1 MGLEVLRAGLQST
14 VQDQGRF
21 GYAHLG
27 VSASGAADNFALRIG
42 NILVGNPKQSAGIEM
57 TIIGDKYRFKSDSY
71 IALTGSEFEAE
82 LDNKPIPFWRGWPI
96 NNDQVLDIRS
106 TKTGARCY
114 LCVAGGIN
122 VEDMKG
128 AKTTHLTSGIGGGH
142 GRILKKQDVLDF
154 GSLDK
159 SIKPVEEINEP
170 MTTDNEIIRVTK
182 GRQWLW
188 FDKKQKNKF
197 FQHQYCVSDLSN
209 RMGLRLKENAINTKK
224 ESEIITAGI
233 PLGAIQIPGDGQP
246 IISFVEHQT
255 TGGYPVIANV
265 ISADLR
271 KVGQLKSGDYFQFE
285 LISFSRAEKLKV
297 DQEKFL
303 HSLHHDR
310 YK

>member
-1 MGLEVLRAGLQST
+1 MGLEVIRAGLQSS

-21 GYAHLG
+21 GYVHFG

-96 NNDQVLDIRS
+96 NNDQILDIRS

-122 VEDMKG
+122 VEDVMG

-233 PLGAIQIPGDGQP
+233 PLGSVQIPGDGQP

-303 HSLHHDR
+303 HSFRRD
-310 YK
+310 

>member
-21 GYAHLG
+21 GYVHFG

-57 TIIGDKYRFKSDSY
+57 TIIGDKYRFNSDAY

-122 VEDMKG
+122 VEDMMG

-142 GRILKKQDVLDF
+142 GRILKKQDELDF
-154 GSLDK
+154 GSLDN
-159 SIKPVEEINEP
+159 SIKPVQEINEP

-233 PLGAIQIPGDGQP
+233 PLGSVQIPGDGQP

-271 KVGQLKSGDYFQFE
+271 KVGQLKSGDCFQFE

-303 HSLHHDR
+303 HSLHHD
-310 YK
+310 

>member
-1 MGLEVLRAGLQST
+1 MGLEVIRAGLQSS

-21 GYAHLG
+21 GYVHLG
-27 VSASGAADNFALRIG
+27 VSSSGAADNFSLRIG
-42 NILVGNPKQSAGIEM
+42 NMLVGNPKQCAGIEM
-57 TIIGDKYRFKSDSY
+57 TIIGDKYRFNSDAY

-82 LDNKPIPFWRGWPI
+82 LDKISIPFWQGWSI
-96 NNDQVLDIRS
+96 KKGQILDIRS

-122 VEDMKG
+122 IEDVMG
-128 AKTTHLTSGIGGGH
+128 AKPTHLTSGIGGPH
-142 GRILKKQDVLDF
+142 GRILKKQDELDF
-154 GSLDK
+154 GSLDN
-159 SIKPVEEINEP
+159 SIKPVQEINEP
-170 MTTDNEIIRVTK
+170 MTTDNEIIRATK

-233 PLGAIQIPGDGQP
+233 PLGAVQIPGDGQP

-271 KVGQLKSGDYFQFE
+271 KVGQLKPGGCFQFK
-285 LISFSRAEKLKV
+285 LISFSKAEKLKV

-303 HSLHHDR
+303 HSLHHD
-310 YK
+310 

>member
-82 LDNKPIPFWRGWPI
+82 LDNKPIPFWQGWPI
-96 NNDQVLDIRS
+96 KNDQILDIRS

-122 VEDMKG
+122 VEDVMG

-142 GRILKKQDVLDF
+142 GRILKKQDELDF
-154 GSLDK
+154 GSLDN
-159 SIKPVEEINEP
+159 SIKPVQEINEP
-170 MTTDNEIIRVTK
+170 MTTDNEIIRVT
-182 GRQWLW
+182 
-188 FDKKQKNKF
+188 
-197 FQHQYCVSDLSN
+197 
-209 RMGLRLKENAINTKK
+209 M
-224 ESEIITAGI
+224 
-233 PLGAIQIPGDGQP
+233 
-246 IISFVEHQT
+246 
-255 TGGYPVIANV
+255 
-265 ISADLR
+265 
-271 KVGQLKSGDYFQFE
+271 
-285 LISFSRAEKLKV
+285 
-297 DQEKFL
+297 
-303 HSLHHDR
+303 
-310 YK
+310 